1 MKIFKTF
8 IVCFAFLF
16 TTSLAT
22 AREKEDFEKFLKKTA
37 SVSKDFSSP
46 KYYEVLEFTNKKT
59 GEKKKFSDFSE
70 LDRQIYMAMVT
81 ENFGHEMEELYNK
94 WKEELANAEDAPENE
109 NEASKKD
116 IAEYLSRLTLLRKK
130 NAERLESL
138 VEKMFKKWPDKFTED
153 EKKLTLKTIRE
164 NHDKSKLI
172 KRD

>member
-1 MKIFKTF
+1 MKILKTLL
-8 IVCFAFLF
+8 ISFAFLF
-16 TTSLAT
+16 TTTLAT

-37 SVSKDFSSP
+37 SVSKDFSST
-46 KYYEVLEFTNKKT
+46 KFYETLEFTNKKT
-59 GEKKKFSDFSE
+59 GEKKKFTDFSE
-70 LDRQIYMAMVT
+70 LDRQVYIVMIT
-81 ENFGHEMEELYNK
+81 ESFGHEMEELYNK
-94 WKEELANAEDAPENE
+94 WKEELAMAEDAPENE

-130 NAERLESL
+130 NAERLESI

-164 NHDKSKLI
+164 YHDKNKLI